1 MKRRSIVALFAA
13 LLVMA
18 LTLGASAAFAG
29 EMTGNGK
36 PLWTSGDFTSEH
48 HTLHGKS
55 LCAFS
60 GQNDGFHYPDLA
72 EFPGDENNRVQ
83 SWGQIP
89 KEDRDEFPDYLH
101 PGNACNPNG
110 EFPPE

>member
-1 MKRRSIVALFAA
+1 M
-13 LLVMA
+13 VMA
-18 LTLGASAAFAG
+18 MTLGASAAVAG
-29 EMTGNGK
+29 EMTGNGT
-36 PLWTSGDFTSEH
+36 PLWTSGDFDSEH

-60 GQNDGFHYPDLA
+60 GQNDGFHHEELV
-72 EFPGDENNRVQ
+72 EEEIPGDADARVQ

-89 KEDRDEFPDYLH
+89 KQVRDTFPSYEH

-110 EFPPE
+110 VFPPPPPA